1 MKILAAIIM
10 LTAFASAQAPQ
21 QQQLTIIGSY
31 GNGLSGPGCV
41 PTSWY
46 GYGKDYPIKCIR
58 LLSTKEKLVYTIM
71 KEDDTWCLVGE
82 EFCKK

>member
-1 MKILAAIIM
+1 MDCPVRD
-10 LTAFASAQAPQ
+10 AFQQAG
-21 QQQLTIIGSY
+21 TD
-31 GNGLSGPGCV
+31 
-41 PTSWY
+41 
-46 GYGKDYPIKCIR
+46 GKDYPIKCIR